1 LIESEK
7 GLVEPQLVEKA
18 IKELGVNP
26 EKIQPQ
32 TV

>member
-32 TV
+32 IV